1 VQFFLFSLFFS
12 FFPFLFV
19 HDSPFIITHVL
30 KVVFFV
36 KTIVDTV
43 GASVLKELLLFSNL
57 HSLPPIIRI
66 VLNLALVSLI
76 FGSVI
81 VILTS
86 KLMTDEQIKI
96 VTETFLAVWFLSR
109 ITEVFHLG
117 TLWAFKVSYGSSVG
131 CNII

>member
-1 VQFFLFSLFFS
+1 
-12 FFPFLFV
+12 
-19 HDSPFIITHVL
+19 
-30 KVVFFV
+30 VVFFV

>member
-1 VQFFLFSLFFS
+1 M
-12 FFPFLFV
+12 
-19 HDSPFIITHVL
+19 
-30 KVVFFV
+30 FFV
-36 KTIVDTV
+36 KTIVDTA
-43 GASVLKELLLFSNL
+43 GSSILKELLLFSNL
-57 HSLPPIIRI
+57 HSLPPVIRI
-66 VLNLALVSLI
+66 VLNLILVLLI

-81 VILTS
+81 VIMTS

-131 CNII
+131 CNLI